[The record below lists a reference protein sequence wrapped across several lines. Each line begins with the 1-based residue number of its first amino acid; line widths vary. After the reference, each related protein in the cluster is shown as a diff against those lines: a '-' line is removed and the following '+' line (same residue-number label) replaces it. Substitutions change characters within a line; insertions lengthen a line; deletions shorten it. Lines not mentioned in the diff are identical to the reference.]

1 MDPTIEVPGTGLT
14 VGDLTDAGYSASDIS
29 AMFSAGD
36 VPSSGI
42 SSTLIGPTVADGGG
56 GGGNSSWISGL
67 GGFLGSVGTAVT
79 NITRAVNPP
88 KAGTPLYNPAT
99 GLPYGIDPRTG
110 RPVVSAQT
118 SSLVTVVV
126 FVLIAIA
133 VLWSVRHI

>member
-1 MDPTIEVPGTGLT
+1 MDPTIQVPGTGMT
-14 VGDLTDAGYSASDIS
+14 VADLQSYGYSDSDIS
-29 AMFSAGD
+29 ALFSAGD

-42 SSTLIGPTVADGGG
+42 SDTLIGPTVADGGA

-67 GGFLGSVGTAVT
+67 GGFLGSIGTAVT

-88 KAGTPLYNPAT
+88 KPGTPLYNPAT

-118 SSLVTVVV
+118 SQLVTIA
-126 FVLIAIA
+126 FFAVLAIA
-133 VLWSVRHI
+133 VFWAFRHL